1 MQNVMVVCGGGGGI
15 GGFFWG
21 KNEDTGNILFKE
33 KWRKEKIASKGY
45 KIP

>member
-1 MQNVMVVCGGGGGI
+1 MQNVMVVCAWGE
-15 GGFFWG
+15 GGFLG
-21 KNEDTGNILFKE
+21 KNEDVGKILFKE